1 MKQKYTVWYTVIL
14 AFAGLFVLNACATIF
29 SGSHQKVNL
38 DSEPSGAKVYVDGM
52 YIHKRTPCKVYV
64 SRKGVNKSR
73 QHKYILKK
81 EGYEDY
87 VYQDAA
93 TFNPVTL
100 TNFLWGGSVL
110 GMGIDWMTGSIYKYN
125 REVMAILNDEEI
137 EYALNEDPEPK
148 TKVAAKTSA
157 NYTKK
162 DDETGEISSD
172 VDINIP
178 RVEKSYPYRFAL
190 IIGNEEYSTHQLNL
204 ASEVD
209 VEFARNDAKSFKKY
223 AENTLGIPQRN
234 IVFLTD
240 ATTGQMH
247 QAISK
252 MNLLA
257 KNSYGKAEIFFY
269 YAGHGLPHESTQEP
283 YLMPVDISGKNVEA
297 GLKLKDIYAK
307 LTEHPNKRVTV
318 FLDACFSGGA
328 RNQGLL
334 AARGVKI
341 EPKDTGLKGNLIVY
355 TASSGIQSALP
366 YREKYHGF
374 FTYYLLK
381 KFQETGGDLTYQELS
396 DYLKEK
402 VGLESVLLNDK
413 EQNPQ
418 VNISSTI
425 RDEWKSWRFNE

>member
-1 MKQKYTVWYTVIL
+1 
-14 AFAGLFVLNACATIF
+14 
-29 SGSHQKVNL
+29 
-38 DSEPSGAKVYVDGM
+38 
-52 YIHKRTPCKVYV
+52 
-64 SRKGVNKSR
+64 
-73 QHKYILKK
+73 
-81 EGYEDY
+81 
-87 VYQDAA
+87 
-93 TFNPVTL
+93 
-100 TNFLWGGSVL
+100 
-110 GMGIDWMTGSIYKYN
+110 MTGSIYKYN
-125 REVMAILNDEEI
+125 KEVMAILNNEEI
-137 EYALNEDPEPK
+137 EYGVTETPDSK
-148 TKVAAKTSA
+148 TKIARTTSGE
-157 NYTKK
+157 YPKK
-162 DDETGEISSD
+162 DDQAAESSSD
-172 VDINIP
+172 VDVDIP
-178 RVEKSYPYRFAL
+178 RVEKRYPYRFAL
-190 IIGNEEYSTHQLNL
+190 IIGNEDYSTHQLNL

-209 VEFARNDAKSFKKY
+209 VEFARNDARTFKKY
-223 AENTLGIPQRN
+223 AEKTLGIPQRN

-334 AARGVKI
+334 ATRGVKI
-341 EPKDTGLKGNLIVY
+341 EPNNTGLQGNLIVF

-366 YREKYHGF
+366 YREKNHGF

-381 KFQETGGDLTYQELS
+381 KFQKTGGNLTYQELS

-418 VNISSTI
+418 VNISFSI
-425 RDEWKSWRFNE
+425 RDEWKSWKFND